1 MPLEKLKSLTW
12 QALILLVVAM
22 ACVTYLI
29 ATGAVKV
36 DSRLLFDAVIGIAL
50 GGAGYRAGQGVE
62 RKKNSPQ

>member
-22 ACVTYLI
+22 ACATYLI
-29 ATGAVKV
+29 ATGAVKIDGRLFF
-36 DSRLLFDAVIGIAL
+36 DSIIGIAL

-62 RKKNSPQ
+62 RKKQTPK